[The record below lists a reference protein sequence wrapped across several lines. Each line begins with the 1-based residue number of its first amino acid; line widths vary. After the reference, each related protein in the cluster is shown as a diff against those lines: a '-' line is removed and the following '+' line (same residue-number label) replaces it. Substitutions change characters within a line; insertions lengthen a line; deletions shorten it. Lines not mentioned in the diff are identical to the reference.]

1 MRWSWVGLLAVVLAC
16 AEAPRPVQTK
26 TRWPVEEVAFTV
38 RTVDPA
44 GQPVPG
50 VALVARG
57 ADRGSLV
64 IKSGTTDA
72 TGTARLQ
79 VMPGWYVLQ
88 AEAAGFVS
96 VTRTDAR
103 VPVTGEARLD
113 VTLERAA
120 PIAGRVVDA
129 AGKPVAWAT
138 LRLRRSNET
147 VSVPETQSDAEGRF
161 RFDGVPAGSVMLQAE
176 KYKWSPTRLELVAPA
191 PELTVVMGGP
201 GSLRVQVRGPDGQ
214 PLSGG
219 PFSISSMD
227 DFVSMDDMSPD
238 ELSPEE
244 AQDATVFPQLPA
256 GRYSISG
263 RYTPVP
269 GCEWTRGI
277 VVQVLPGQQAEATVS
292 FEGLHD
298 AGPWRGR
305 AVDANGKAL
314 DHGTVTAWWADEEPH
329 GLGLSGRCKGV
340 VGQDGS
346 FAIPHVFKAPVLL
359 TWEVTEGA
367 RGREARGP
375 FPTGTGEAVVFRSV
389 IGSLKGRVVRPDG
402 QPVGFFEVNGLS
414 PNNPRGE
421 YVRYV
426 DLTHTYQWV
435 IDVWGFAP
443 VLVRAQGREGEVL
456 QVPDV
461 VLEEGRTVHG
471 RVFASNGRT
480 GVPHQEVELME
491 EFDLDGNGRPRSRW
505 AMTDA
510 EGRFELKHVPGRRQF
525 LRVASKEHGTVLHAL
540 ETNETAARLRL
551 VPNAELHGFVT
562 DGAQVPLAGVNLE
575 VRCEGGFKMSA
586 RSDGSGHYAMNIP
599 ADRECFVHPEGSP
612 LNLRPPR
619 PPQPPP
625 VFFSSTR
632 LRVPSGS
639 RQSSDFEPRQGPAS
653 LEVSVEA
660 TLEFVTA
667 FVLPGDVAWPRS
679 PEALDALMRAGFGA
693 DPMPN
698 TWESEDG
705 SESFVPHFL
714 LGADFRFSHLPLGH
728 YTVFIRD
735 EMDGADAILRIPVEL
750 TRTGVHVIKS
760 ARPGRGGGRPYT
772 R

>member
-1 MRWSWVGLLAVVLAC
+1 MGLLAVVLAC
-16 AEAPRPVQTK
+16 ADAPRPVQTK
-26 TRWPVEEVAFTV
+26 PRWPVEAVAFTV

-44 GQPVPG
+44 GQPVSG
-50 VALVARG
+50 VKLVARR
-57 ADRGSLV
+57 ADEGSL
-64 IKSGTTDA
+64 ISRSGTSDA
-72 TGTARLQ
+72 TGTVRLR
-79 VMPGWYVLQ
+79 VMPGWYVVQ
-88 AEAAGFVS
+88 AEAPGFVR
-96 VTRTDAR
+96 TLHTDAR
-103 VPVTGEARLD
+103 IPPGEEVRLEL
-113 VTLERAA
+113 TLARAA
-120 PIAGRVVDA
+120 PFAGRVVDLE
-129 AGKPVAWAT
+129 GRPVAGAQ
-138 LRLRRSNET
+138 LRLTPSADEEAALHT
-147 VSVPETQSDAEGRF
+147 ESDEDGRF
-161 RFDGVPAGSVMLQAE
+161 RFDNVPAGAVKLLAE
-176 KYKWSPTRLELVAPA
+176 KEEWSPTRLKLAAPQ
-191 PELTVVMGGP
+191 PELTVVMGGLS
-201 GSLRVQVRGPDGQ
+201 SLRVQVRGPDGQ

-256 GRYSISG
+256 GRYLISG

-314 DHGTVTAWWADEEPH
+314 DHGTVVAWGADEEPH
-329 GLGLSGRCKGV
+329 GLGLSGRCTGA

-346 FAIPHVFKAPVLL
+346 FAIPHVFKAPRAL
-359 TWEVTEGA
+359 TMDAPEGA
-367 RGREARGP
+367 RGWEARGP
-375 FPTGTGEAVVFRSV
+375 LPAGTGEAVVFRRVS
-389 IGSLKGRVVRPDG
+389 GSLKGRVVRPDG
-402 QPVGFFEVNGLS
+402 QPVGFFEVNGRS

-443 VLVRAQGREGEVL
+443 ALVRAQGREGEVL

-461 VLEEGRTVHG
+461 VLEEGRTVQG
-471 RVFASNGRT
+471 RVFASNGRS

-491 EFDLDGNGRPRSRW
+491 EFDLDGHGRPRSRW

-540 ETNETAARLRL
+540 EPDETAVRLRL

-562 DGAQVPLAGVNLE
+562 DGAQVPLAGVSLE

-586 RSDGSGHYAMNIP
+586 SSDGSGHYAMNIP

-660 TLEFVTA
+660 SREFVTA

-679 PEALDALMRAGFGA
+679 PEALDALMRAGFGS

-698 TWESEDG
+698 TWESENG

-714 LGADFRFSHLPLGH
+714 LGADFRFSRLPLGH

-750 TRTGVHVIKS
+750 TRTGVHVIQS
-760 ARPGRGGGRPYT
+760 ARPARGGGRPYT

>member
-16 AEAPRPVQTK
+16 VEAPRPVQTN
-26 TRWPVEEVAFTV
+26 TRWPMEEVAFTI
-38 RTVDPA
+38 RTLDPA
-44 GQPVPG
+44 GQPVSS
-50 VALVARG
+50 VRLVARR

-64 IKSGTTDA
+64 IRSGTTDA
-72 TGTARLQ
+72 TGTARLR
-79 VMPGWYVLQ
+79 VMPGWYVVQ

-96 VTRTDAR
+96 VTRADAR
-103 VPVTGEARLD
+103 VPVGGEARLD

-129 AGKPVAWAT
+129 GGKPIAWAT
-138 LRLRRSNET
+138 LRLSRSNET
-147 VSVPETQSDAEGRF
+147 VSAPKTESDAEGRF
-161 RFDGVPAGSVMLQAE
+161 RFDGVPAGRVMLQAE

-191 PELTVVMGGP
+191 PELAVVMGGL

-214 PLSGG
+214 PLPGG

-244 AQDATVFPQLPA
+244 AQDATVFQQLPA

-269 GCEWTRGI
+269 GCEWTRSI
-277 VVQVLPGQQAEATVS
+277 AVQVLPGQQAEATVS

-314 DHGTVTAWWADEEPH
+314 DHGTVTAWGGHEEPP
-329 GLGLSGRCKGV
+329 GLGLSGWCKGV

-346 FAIPHVFKAPVLL
+346 FTLPHVFTAPRVLTL
-359 TWEVTEGA
+359 GAPEGA
-367 RGREARGP
+367 QDWEARGP
-375 FPTGTGEAVVFRSV
+375 LPAGTGEAVVFRRVS
-389 IGSLKGRVVRPDG
+389 GSLKGRVVRPDG
-402 QPVGFFEVNGLS
+402 QPVGFFEVNGHS

-435 IDVWGFAP
+435 IDVLGFAP
-443 VLVRAQGREGEVL
+443 ALVRAQGREGEVI

-461 VLEEGRTVHG
+461 VLEEGRTVQG

-480 GVPHQEVELME
+480 GVPHQEVELVE
-491 EFDLDGNGRPRSRW
+491 EFDLDGHGPYRSQW

-525 LRVASKEHGTVLHAL
+525 LRVDSKEHGTVLHAL
-540 ETNETAARLRL
+540 EPNETAVRLRL

-562 DGAQVPLAGVNLE
+562 DGAQVPLAGVDLN
-575 VRCEGGFKMSA
+575 VHCEGGFKMSA

-599 ADRECFVHPEGSP
+599 GDRECFVHPEGSP
-612 LNLRPPR
+612 LNIRPPW

-625 VFFSSTR
+625 VFFSSMR

-639 RQSSDFEPRQGPAS
+639 RQSSDFEPRQGPVS
-653 LEVSVEA
+653 LEVRVEA
-660 TLEFVTA
+660 SREFVTA
-667 FVLPGDVAWPRS
+667 FVLPGDVPWPRS
-679 PEALDALMRAGFGA
+679 PEALDDVMRAGFGS

-698 TWESEDG
+698 TGESEDG
-705 SESFVPHFL
+705 HESFVPHFM

-735 EMDGADAILRIPVEL
+735 QMDGADAILRIPVEL
-750 TRTGVHVIKS
+750 TGTSVHVIQS
-760 ARPGRGGGRPYT
+760 ARPARGGGRPYT

>member
-113 VTLERAA
+113 VTLERATS
-120 PIAGRVVDA
+120 IAGRVVDA
-129 AGKPVAWAT
+129 GGKPIALAT
-138 LRLRRSNET
+138 LRLSRSNET
-147 VSVPETQSDAEGRF
+147 KSAPETESDAEGRF
-161 RFDGVPAGSVMLQAE
+161 RFDGVPAGSVMLQAT
-176 KYKWSPTRLELVAPA
+176 KYKWSPTRLEFVAPA
-191 PELTVVMGGP
+191 PELAVVMGGL
-201 GSLRVQVRGPDGQ
+201 GSLRVQVHGPDGK
-214 PLSGG
+214 PLPGG

-227 DFVSMDDMSPD
+227 DMDPD
-238 ELSPEE
+238 KLFPEE
-244 AQDATVFPQLPA
+244 AQDATVFQQLPA
-256 GRYSISG
+256 GRYLISG
-263 RYTPVP
+263 RYAPVP

-277 VVQVLPGQQAEATVS
+277 EVQVLPGQQAEATVS

-314 DHGTVTAWWADEEPH
+314 DHGTVVAWVPGEEPH
-329 GLGLSGRCKGV
+329 DLGLSGRCEGV

-346 FAIPHVFKAPVLL
+346 FAIPHVFKAPRVL
-359 TWEVTEGA
+359 TMDAPKGA
-367 RGREARGP
+367 RGWEARGP
-375 FPTGTGEAVVFRSV
+375 FPTGTGEAVVFRSF

-443 VLVRAQGREGEVL
+443 ALVRAQGREGEVL

-461 VLEEGRTVHG
+461 VLEEGRTVQG
-471 RVFASNGRT
+471 RVFARNGRT
-480 GVPHQEVELME
+480 SVPHQEVELVE
-491 EFDLDGNGRPRSRW
+491 EFDLDGHGPYRSQW

-510 EGRFELKHVPGRRQF
+510 EGRFELKQVPGRRQF
-525 LRVASKEHGTVLHAL
+525 LRVASKEHGTVLRAL
-540 ETNETAARLRL
+540 EPAETAVRLRL

-586 RSDGSGHYAMNIP
+586 RSDGPGHYAMNIP

-612 LNLRPPR
+612 LNIRPPR

-639 RQSSDFEPRQGPAS
+639 RQSLDLEPRRGPAS

-660 TLEFVTA
+660 SREFVTA

-679 PEALDALMRAGFGA
+679 PEALDALMRAGFRS

-698 TWESEDG
+698 TWESENG

-735 EMDGADAILRIPVEL
+735 QMDGVDAILRIPVEL
-750 TRTGVHVIKS
+750 TGTGVHVIQS
-760 ARPGRGGGRPYT
+760 ARPARGGGRPYM